1 MQIFDYNHDY
11 DPPAPFVK
19 VVLHNR
25 KGKSTEPLE
34 TFVDSGADATIV
46 PRTILKSIKATVSRQ
61 GTIRSQWGE
70 PRLISLYL
78 VDIQIGDIAIVAVE
92 VVGDPTSQELILGRD
107 ALNQMRVVLNGL
119 GEAVEVHSH

>member
-11 DPPAPFVK
+11 QPPAPFVK
-19 VVLHNR
+19 LVLHNR
-25 KGKSTEPLE
+25 KGKSSEPLE
-34 TFVDSGADATIV
+34 AFVDSGADATIV
-46 PRTILKSIKATVSRQ
+46 PRAILKGIKATVSRQ

-78 VDIQIGDIAIVAVE
+78 VDIQIGDIEVHAVE

-107 ALNQMRVVLNGL
+107 ALNQIRVVLNGL
-119 GEAVEVHSH
+119 GEAVEVHPY